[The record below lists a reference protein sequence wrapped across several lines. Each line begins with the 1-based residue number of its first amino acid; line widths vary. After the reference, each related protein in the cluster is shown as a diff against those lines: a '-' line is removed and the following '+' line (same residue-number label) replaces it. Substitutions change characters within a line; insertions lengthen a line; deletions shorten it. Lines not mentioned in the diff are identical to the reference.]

1 MLKVF
6 KRAVRSRS
14 GAALVIVLG
23 LAFVFCGALYVRFSG
38 TAYLVMTVLS
48 GLMLAGTVTWLSA
61 RAGSERKRQLDGI
74 LDGKRPAFH
83 VPSDLKLDPA
93 TAESEELFRLGMKYY
108 HGQGVEKDFPTA
120 FRCFHDSAAMHN
132 REAEEMV
139 GVMYLSGIGVGQ
151 NASAGRE
158 WLEASAFQ
166 GQESADARLGKFYS
180 EGAGFDRKRAE
191 YFLGLASARGDG
203 QSKRRLENMRKSFT
217 GARL

>member
-74 LDGKRPAFH
+74 LDGKRPAFQ
-83 VPSDLKLDPA
+83 K
-93 TAESEELFRLGMKYY
+93 
-108 HGQGVEKDFPTA
+108 
-120 FRCFHDSAAMHN
+120 
-132 REAEEMV
+132 
-139 GVMYLSGIGVGQ
+139 
-151 NASAGRE
+151 ASQRRNTSPPKA
-158 WLEASAFQ
+158 
-166 GQESADARLGKFYS
+166 QESRM
-180 EGAGFDRKRAE
+180 
-191 YFLGLASARGDG
+191 
-203 QSKRRLENMRKSFT
+203 RRFPVPFRT
-217 GARL
+217 TD